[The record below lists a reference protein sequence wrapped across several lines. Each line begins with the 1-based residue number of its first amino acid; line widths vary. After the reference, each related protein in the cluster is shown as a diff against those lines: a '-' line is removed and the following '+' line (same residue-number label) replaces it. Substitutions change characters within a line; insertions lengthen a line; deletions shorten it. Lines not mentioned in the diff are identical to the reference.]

1 MRMKP
6 NVLPIVVMTLT
17 LLAGMSGLA
26 RAQDAAAG
34 EASFAICKTCHGQN
48 GEGQQALNAPALAGQ
63 LDWYLARQLQ
73 NFKAGIRGAHEKDI
87 YGSQMRPMALTLAD
101 DNAVKNVAA
110 YIAKLPATKVVSTLG
125 GDAAKGKAAYVVC
138 ATCHGQKGEGNLALN
153 SPRLNN
159 QHDWYLLRQ
168 IQNFKAGIRGKHPKD
183 IYGAQ
188 MAPMVMTLANEEA
201 MKNVIAYI
209 NSLQ

>member
-6 NVLPIVVMTLT
+6 IVLPILVMILT
-17 LLAGMSGLA
+17 FMAGMSDLA
-26 RAQDAAAG
+26 QAQG
-34 EASFAICKTCHGQN
+34 EASFQICKTCHGQN
-48 GEGQQALNAPALAGQ
+48 GEGQKALNAPALAGQ
-63 LDWYLARQLQ
+63 PDWYLVRQLQ
-73 NFKAGIRGAHEKDI
+73 NFKAGIRGAHEKDV

-110 YIAKLPATKVVSTLG
+110 YIKTLPAAKVKNTLG
-125 GDAAKGKAAYVVC
+125 GDAAKGKTLYVVC
-138 ATCHGQKGEGNLALN
+138 ATCHGQKAEGNLALN

-183 IYGAQ
+183 VYGAQ
-188 MAPMVMTLANEEA
+188 MMPMAATLADETA
-201 MKNVIAYI
+201 MKDVIAYI